1 MMHRF
6 HGVQGKLCRT
16 GAASGMILLFAA
28 SASFAEIKGMPKLD
42 ATQPIGAATKPAASA
57 SEADLA
63 PPSFTT
69 AQADRGRRAYIKEC
83 SDCHGAQLNDGEF
96 GGAPL
101 KGSYFQDHW
110 GGMTVDGLYSFS
122 QAAMPPNRPGSLSD
136 QTYTDITT
144 FLLAQNGYA
153 ATGSELPPDMGIMET
168 MTLER

>member
-16 GAASGMILLFAA
+16 GAASAMILLFAA

-57 SEADLA
+57 SEGNLA

-101 KGSYFQDHW
+101 KGTYFQDHW
-110 GGMTVDGLYSFS
+110 GGMTVDVVGVASRRTVRRRWSLVADAGAGPFIPGIPAVAIARKGL
-122 QAAMPPNRPGSLSD
+122 
-136 QTYTDITT
+136 
-144 FLLAQNGYA
+144 
-153 ATGSELPPDMGIMET
+153 
-168 MTLER
+168 